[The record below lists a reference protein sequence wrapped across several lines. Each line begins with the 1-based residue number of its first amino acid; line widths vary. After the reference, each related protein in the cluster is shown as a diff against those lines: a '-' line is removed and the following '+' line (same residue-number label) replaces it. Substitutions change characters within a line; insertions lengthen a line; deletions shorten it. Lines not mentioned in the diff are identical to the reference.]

1 VIGSQL
7 GDGRFITEITD
18 IDTFKQAADV
28 FVNGINAVLEA
39 HVPRARESPYA
50 KR

>member
-1 VIGSQL
+1 MK
-7 GDGRFITEITD
+7 EITD
-18 IDTFKQAADV
+18 VDTFERAADV

-39 HVPRARESPYA
+39 YVPRARDSPYA